1 MFIVVHAFVRGV
13 PQNKAAVYAE
23 QCLAA
28 LGVGTKAGAGLPAG
42 INTEPLLSG
51 MGRALNG
58 KVAEG
63 RTAAKRALLR
73 YMRRSKIG
81 PLYV

>member
-1 MFIVVHAFVRGV
+1 M
-13 PQNKAAVYAE
+13 QAAVYSE

-28 LGVGTKAGAGLPAG
+28 LGVGATALSGMPEG
-42 INTEPLLSG
+42 IDIQKLLSG

-58 KVAEG
+58 KVADG

-73 YMRRSKIG
+73 CG
-81 PLYV
+81 HT